1 MRLINSNLLIP
12 CSLSKLIIS
21 ILLVLL
27 MIQPFLMKCAN
38 ARVGRKNKRV
48 QSCLS
53 LCYKTTCLAKTHR
66 RDLIYRMQKSKPQ
79 YWRLPEGSIY
89 FYGLHTFLCMW
100 LITTRKRIGKRYT
113 KCNVEAV
120 KRFHDFN
127 NYSILDVIT
136 QQWKSLHQIALISW
150 YFVLIVYNFLS

>member
-1 MRLINSNLLIP
+1 MISIPLILLI
-12 CSLSKLIIS
+12 IH
-21 ILLVLL
+21 
-27 MIQPFLMKCAN
+27 PFLMKYAN
-38 ARVGRKNKRV
+38 ARVGCKNKRV

-100 LITTRKRIGKRYT
+100 LITTRERIRKRYT

-120 KRFHDFN
+120 KQFHDFN
-127 NYSILDVIT
+127 DNFILDVII
-136 QQWKSLHQIALISW
+136 QQWKCLKQIALISW
-150 YFVLIVYNFLS
+150 YFVFIVYSFLS